1 MNIMK
6 EILESIIKN
15 LVSNPEAVQINE
27 MQGQTAIVYEVKV
40 AEEDMGKVIG
50 RQGRVAQAIR
60 TIVKAIASKEQ
71 KRVTIEF
78 I

>member
-1 MNIMK
+1 MK

>member
-1 MNIMK
+1 MK

-15 LVSNPEAVQINE
+15 LVSNPDAVQINE

>member
-1 MNIMK
+1 MK
-6 EILESIIKN
+6 EVLESIIKS
-15 LVSNPEAVQINE
+15 LVSNQDAVQINE

>member
-1 MNIMK
+1 MK

-15 LVSNPEAVQINE
+15 LVSNPETVQINE

>member
-1 MNIMK
+1 MK

-15 LVSNPEAVQINE
+15 LVSTPEAVQINE

>member
-1 MNIMK
+1 MK
-6 EILESIIKN
+6 ESLESIIKN

>member
-1 MNIMK
+1 MR
-6 EILESIIKN
+6 ELLETIIKS
-15 LVSNPEAVQINE
+15 LVADQNAVQINE

-50 RQGRVAQAIR
+50 KQGRVAQSIR
-60 TIVKAIASKEQ
+60 TIVKAVASKEQ